1 MAFCPLLGKKNSLS
15 YPSGKE
21 KKKPVNHYQNDF
33 LESHLKRF
41 INLKRLK
48 TVLLKDILTGKGV
61 RIKAAKQQSQLLS
74 KMLQSSEQSL
84 HSK

>member
-1 MAFCPLLGKKNSLS
+1 MIGHIPENQHWEALISNRDDNAVWEWHFALCWGKKNLLAIHL
-15 YPSGKE
+15 GQ

-48 TVLLKDILTGKGV
+48 TVLLKDILTGKGG
-61 RIKAAKQQSQLLS
+61 
-74 KMLQSSEQSL
+74 
-84 HSK
+84 

>member
-1 MAFCPLLGKKNSLS
+1 MITQFSLGMAFCPLLGKKKISLS
-15 YPSGKE
+15 YPSGTE

-48 TVLLKDILTGKGV
+48 TVLLKDILTGKRG
-61 RIKAAKQQSQLLS
+61 
-74 KMLQSSEQSL
+74 
-84 HSK
+84 